1 MKLNDVLNS
10 DEQREMYDGDLDCEV
25 ELVES
30 KNGGETYYILGRGS
44 YFFASNCGSDAR
56 SKTGEDGTWITF

>member
-30 KNGGETYYILGRGS
+30 DSGGETYYILGRGS
-44 YFFASNCGSDAR
+44 YFFSSNCGSDAH
-56 SKTGEDGTWITF
+56 SETGEEGTWSAF